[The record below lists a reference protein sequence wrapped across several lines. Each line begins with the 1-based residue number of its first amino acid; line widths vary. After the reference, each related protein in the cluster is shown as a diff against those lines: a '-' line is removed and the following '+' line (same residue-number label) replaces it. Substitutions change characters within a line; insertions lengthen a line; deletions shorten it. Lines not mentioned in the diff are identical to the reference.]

1 MDGDGSPFGS
11 LDPRA
16 SARRPTSEPSGSRA
30 LARGLFL
37 SCPRCGGRGLFV
49 HPLKV
54 RGRCPRCRLRLERE
68 EGGFLGAMTLNF
80 AATVIAWIAFLAI
93 WLAVDLPDVAV
104 GALTLWSIVVMI
116 VAPLALW
123 SVSKTLWAA
132 IDYLVYRSD
141 PDYASLDAADRASGN
156 GGPH

>member
-1 MDGDGSPFGS
+1 MDSGDPYGS

-16 SARRPTSEPSGSRA
+16 SAPRRGSEPAASRV
-30 LARGLFL
+30 LARGLL
-37 SCPRCGGRGLFV
+37 LACPRCGGRGLFV

-54 RGRCPRCRLRLERE
+54 RDRCPRCRLRLERE

-80 AATVIAWIAFLAI
+80 AMTVAAWLALLAI
-93 WLAVDLPDVAV
+93 WLVIDLPDVQV
-104 GALTLWSIVVMI
+104 TALTVASIVLMI
-116 VAPLALW
+116 AAPLGLW